1 MQLLRGTVPGQ
12 YLDGFLYRGHLYL
25 LRRDSSLELVNW
37 DELVSTRFPGPD
49 NEIDPLAELVFVNN
63 SLAHMDARM
72 LRWSG
77 YPELRQFFE
86 KRLQAYRDVDFS
98 IDDRA
103 VRVDL
108 GGRAVHSLELYFS
121 HLWLAGE
128 SGVAVCQCGPGFKGR
143 KPRSELSQVISGHAF
158 SATPERRFVWVA
170 QRGATVG
177 LPVEE
182 IASNRVGVRFGS
194 AWELPFSALSVGWHW
209 SDPTFASRDDLSSR
223 AFVRASW
230 LEPNEETES
239 RFRRDEEVTQHR
251 RAAVRPDAGDAIF
264 VNGRRA
270 YLEIELG
277 DLAESR
283 LFCSRERAVAQ
294 DSAGL
299 TALDWQ
305 YDFSRSDLGVPEIR
319 GQHGIPE
326 RVLIGTFGWV
336 VEGDAGVSA
345 YTRFG
350 CIPLA
355 QGEVVQVRTFP
366 SSLRYEN
373 IVLIVLEDRIEIV
386 STLDYDFLLPPAQRI
401 PSIGRRSEFYSSR
414 PDDRSA

>member
-1 MQLLRGTVPGQ
+1 MQFLRGTVPGQ

-25 LRRDSSLELVNW
+25 LRRDSSLELVDW

-49 NEIDPLAELVFVNN
+49 NQIDPLAELVFVNN
-63 SLAHMDARM
+63 SLAHVDQRM

-86 KRLQAYRDVDFS
+86 KRLKAYRNIDFS
-98 IDDRA
+98 IDGHA
-103 VRVDL
+103 TRVDL
-108 GGRAVHSLELYFS
+108 GGRAVHSLEIYFS

-128 SGVAVCQCGPGFKGR
+128 SGVAVCQCGPGFRGR
-143 KPRSELSQVISGHAF
+143 RPRSQLSNVISGHSF

-194 AWELPFSALSVGWHW
+194 AWELPFSTLSVGWHW

-230 LEPNEETES
+230 LEPNETTDL
-239 RFRRDEEVTQHR
+239 RLRRDEQVTQQR
-251 RAAVRPDAGDAIF
+251 RAAVREDAGNVILVD
-264 VNGRRA
+264 GKRA

-277 DLAESR
+277 DLGRGR
-283 LFCSRERAVAQ
+283 LFCSRERAVVQ
-294 DSAGL
+294 DSKGL
-299 TALDWQ
+299 TALDWK
-305 YDFSRSDLGVPEIR
+305 YDFSRSKLNVAEVR
-319 GQHGIPE
+319 SQHGSPE
-326 RVLIGTFGWV
+326 RVLISTFGWV
-336 VEGDAGVSA
+336 VEGETGVSA

-350 CIPLA
+350 CIPLVR
-355 QGEVVQVRTFP
+355 GEVVQVRTFP

-373 IVLIVLEDRIEIV
+373 IVLIVLEDHVEIV
-386 STLDYDFLLPPAQRI
+386 STLDYDFLLPPLERVS
-401 PSIGRRSEFYSSR
+401 SIGRRSEFYSSR